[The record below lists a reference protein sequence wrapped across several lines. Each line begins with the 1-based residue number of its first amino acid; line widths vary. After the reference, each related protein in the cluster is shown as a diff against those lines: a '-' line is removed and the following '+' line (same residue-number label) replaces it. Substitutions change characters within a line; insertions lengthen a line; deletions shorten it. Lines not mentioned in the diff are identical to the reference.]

1 MASETSVSHN
11 TPIPLALQTIGL
23 SKKFKD
29 FQALFPVDLS
39 IKAGELVVLH
49 GQNGSGKTTLLNC
62 ISYFIPPTTGQVKVC
77 GFDMLE
83 NEQSAR
89 QHLAFVP
96 DVPRFYLELSA
107 WEHLRFIAAAN
118 SSLEGFEARAERLL
132 KDFGLWHVREH
143 FPHNFSRGMRL
154 KLGLLL
160 GLIRP
165 SSLLLLDEP
174 TSALDTQGTKL
185 LIEELKLRKADGAAI
200 LLSSHDPN
208 LRDLIA
214 DRVLELTEGHLIE
227 SAPITGA
234 S

>member
-1 MASETSVSHN
+1 M
-11 TPIPLALQTIGL
+11 LALQTIDL
-23 SKKFKD
+23 SKKFKG

-39 IKAGELVVLH
+39 INAGELVVLH

-118 SSLEGFEARAERLL
+118 SSLEGFEVRAERLL
-132 KDFGLWHVREH
+132 KDFGLWHVRQH

-165 SSLLLLDEP
+165 SNLLLLDEP
-174 TSALDTQGTKL
+174 TSALDSQGTRL
-185 LIEELKLRKADGAAI
+185 LIEELKQRKTEGTAI
-200 LLSSHDPN
+200 LLSSHDHS
-208 LRDLIA
+208 LRELIA

-227 SAPITGA
+227 SSPTTGA